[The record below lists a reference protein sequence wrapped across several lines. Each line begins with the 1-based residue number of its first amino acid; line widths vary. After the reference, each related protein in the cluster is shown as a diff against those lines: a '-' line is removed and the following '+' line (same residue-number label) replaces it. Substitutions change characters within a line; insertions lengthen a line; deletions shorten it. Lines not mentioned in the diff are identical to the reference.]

1 MGVLEGKFLVGGL
14 LMAADP
20 ASPVPELS
28 LETEKTPAETVIRCS
43 GRITSNTSELLKA
56 ATRSAMAESKT
67 VVLDL
72 THVSYLDSSGLGA
85 IVGLYVS
92 AKREGGKLKLINL
105 SPRVKELFSL
115 TRLAPLFEGHEDML
129 GMTPD

>member
-1 MGVLEGKFLVGGL
+1 
-14 LMAADP
+14 MAANS

-28 LETEKTPAETVIRCS
+28 LATDKTPTETVIHCS
-43 GRITSNTSELLKA
+43 GRIISNTTELLKT

-72 THVSYLDSSGLGA
+72 TQVNYLDSSGLGA
-85 IVGLYVS
+85 IVGLYVT
-92 AKREGGKLKLINL
+92 AKRDGRKLKLINL
-105 SPRVKELFSL
+105 SPRVKELFSI